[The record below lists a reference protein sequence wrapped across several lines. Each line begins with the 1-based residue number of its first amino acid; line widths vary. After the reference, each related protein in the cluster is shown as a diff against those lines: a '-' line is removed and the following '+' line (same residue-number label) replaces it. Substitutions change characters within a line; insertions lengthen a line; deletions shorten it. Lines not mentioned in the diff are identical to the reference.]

1 MLTFLTAQIMPSN
14 VDVTTVL
21 LCSCSLSA
29 ERRKHLC
36 RSYMELVCYVPWSG
50 TPDDT
55 FLTAEQR
62 AELSSVEND
71 PEKDHRGVAF
81 LHYHIVVF
89 FV

>member
-1 MLTFLTAQIMPSN
+1 MPSA
-14 VDVTTVL
+14 VDDTSVVL
-21 LCSCSLSA
+21 CYFSLSA

-55 FLTAEQR
+55 FLSAEQR

-71 PEKDHRGVAF
+71 PEKDHREVAF
-81 LHYHIVVF
+81 YFIVV
-89 FV
+89 